1 MRYLTLCAAL
11 AAGLFFGTTIT
22 AQAQTD
28 DPEAL
33 FVVVSTDDAQTQM
46 MAMVL
51 ANQALARGASV
62 RVLLCGE
69 GGRLALADEEFPAFQ
84 PADRTP
90 QQLLKNL
97 MNEGSTVEVCA
108 IFLPNTDAD
117 ESDLIDGIGIAQPPA
132 IAEYMMK
139 PGVRYFTF

>member
-1 MRYLTLCAAL
+1 MRYLAFCATL
-11 AAGLFFGTTIT
+11 AAGLLLGTTVT

-28 DPEAL
+28 DPEEL

-51 ANQALARGASV
+51 ANQSLSQGASV

-90 QQLLKNL
+90 QQLLRNL
-97 MNEGSTVEVCA
+97 INEGVTVDVCA
-108 IFLPNTDAD
+108 IFLPNTDTD
-117 ESDLIDGIGIAQPPA
+117 ESDLIEGIGTARPPA

-139 PGVRYFTF
+139 PGVRHFTF